1 MSKISKLLEEFDE
14 VAQLGVLNDVSMEI
28 KKNEQ
33 DDIDITCF
41 KIPIDYKKKPK
52 NIVVLFE

>member
-14 VAQLGVLNDVSMEI
+14 AEQLGVLNDVSMEI
-28 KKNEQ
+28 KKDEQ
-33 DDIDITCF
+33 DNIDITCF